1 MDYPGVNKPLT
12 VENAIEIISRLHS
25 PYSGFRYNIEK
36 KKLDMIAR
44 IIKNSFWENNRDEF
58 YIVTQSGLEVT
69 VGVIHTFLGGQNWTE
84 NIDET
89 ERVTKEALKQLS
101 KVGKAQQISKY
112 ESRKL
117 SELELFDLLV
127 NNKKLPEPISV
138 EKWRIPPSCQR
149 ILGEG
154 KGWVYLY
161 YFDKEKAKAQ
171 DQRNEVCPCKIGLTQ
186 KDPEKRIQQQLEE
199 DSDIPIIAL
208 LLRTDEPELLEKTI
222 HGFLR
227 LHGRHIEGD
236 IQGREWFRTNLEE
249 VALIYKFITDW
260 KHQITL

>member
-1 MDYPGVNKPLT
+1 MEKL
-12 VENAIEIISRLHS
+12 
-25 PYSGFRYNIEK
+25 GFP
-36 KKLDMIAR
+36 
-44 IIKNSFWENNRDEF
+44 
-58 YIVTQSGLEVT
+58 
-69 VGVIHTFLGGQNWTE
+69 
-84 NIDET
+84 
-89 ERVTKEALKQLS
+89 RVTKEALKQL
-101 KVGKAQQISKY
+101 KVISKY
-112 ESRKL
+112 DLPVNNKKL
-117 SELELFDLLV
+117 PEPISELELFDLERGRVV

-171 DQRNEVCPCKIGLTQ
+171 DQRNEVWPCKIGLTQ